1 MKLIPMTISPG
12 DVRVFCPGLVLHNA
26 NQPDEYLV
34 VHRID
39 SATQTLYVQ
48 RVTLPARRHW
58 LFRML
63 RRLFR

>member
-1 MKLIPMTISPG
+1 VKLHPITLTSG
-12 DVRVFCPGLVLHNA
+12 DVRFLYLGLKLRTDN
-26 NQPDEYLV
+26 PDELLV
-34 VHRID
+34 IRRID